1 LHISID
7 NDDGEPRLVF
17 KFEYGDV
24 TGVFITDDVKFGIFS
39 PGE

>member
-7 NDDGEPRLVF
+7 DGEQLVF

-24 TGVFITDDVKFGIFS
+24 TGVFITDDVGLEILS
-39 PGE
+39 AGE

>member
-7 NDDGEPRLVF
+7 AGELRLVF

-24 TGVFITDDVKFGIFS
+24 TGVLMIEAVGLGIFS
-39 PGE
+39 AGE